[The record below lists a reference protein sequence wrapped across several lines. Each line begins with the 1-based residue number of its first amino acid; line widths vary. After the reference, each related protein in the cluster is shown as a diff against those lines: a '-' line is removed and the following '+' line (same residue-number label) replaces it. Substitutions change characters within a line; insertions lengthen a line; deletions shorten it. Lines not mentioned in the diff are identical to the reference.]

1 MSLRPLN
8 SQFACW
14 SRPAALLLLVVPF
27 SGTLGCGETGRSP
40 RKATSEHD
48 ATSAPRPSDVRHSA
62 ATAEAGQAGGPAE
75 QPETPGSSEPP
86 GSSRLTEAPIR
97 AGKSSRWTQESLGND
112 ESQAFFRDGVIPRL
126 RIQLQAGDAQKLR
139 ENGRQYV
146 PAKVS
151 EEEGKTHDRVVLKLK
166 GAAGSYQDLDARPA
180 FTLKLRK
187 PRENQFFHGLEK
199 WHLNNSV
206 QDESYLCELVCSQI
220 CQWIGIPTPRATHA
234 RVWLND
240 RDLGLY
246 VLKESFDQRFLARH
260 FEAATGNLYDGGF
273 GQDIDADLELDS
285 GEGPLDRTDLKQ
297 LVAAC
302 RQADPDERHRLAER
316 YLDVRRFISFMA
328 FEAMTCHWD
337 GYTFNRNNYRVYFDP
352 KNGAAHFFPHGMDQ
366 MFGDPGFPLWQQPEP
381 IVAAAIWLDPAW
393 RREYRQR
400 VAELRPFFES
410 EKLFPVIDAAAA
422 RIESALGDLGEA
434 ALQHHREQVVALKD
448 RVRERA
454 RVLAE
459 MIEQPDPE
467 PLAMQL
473 NEPTTITD
481 WYPVQESEDVRLDAQ
496 EMDGEMQW
504 RIECLRPGMHV
515 ASWRSKVLL
524 SRGRYEFTVR
534 ARSANL
540 VPLEGDPNPEEA
552 RGKGAGIR
560 ISGSARP
567 NQLSGDQPLQPL
579 TFQFTVQEAL
589 RTVELVAELRA
600 QQGQVWFQGPSRLTK
615 IEE

>member
-1 MSLRPLN
+1 MI
-8 SQFACW
+8 
-14 SRPAALLLLVVPF
+14 LLVVAAVA
-27 SGTLGCGETGRSP
+27 GMLGCSETGRP
-40 RKATSEHD
+40 PTR
-48 ATSAPRPSDVRHSA
+48 
-62 ATAEAGQAGGPAE
+62 ATAPDGSSSPDMATDRASNALPVAPPDSSSATETSDPAAADRAAEQAKQAGKL
-75 QPETPGSSEPP
+75 GS
-86 GSSRLTEAPIR
+86 
-97 AGKSSRWTQESLGND
+97 WTRELLSAD

-146 PAKVS
+146 PATVS
-151 EEEGKTHDRVVLKLK
+151 EEEGTTHDRVVLKLK

-187 PRENQFFHGLEK
+187 PRENQLFHGLEK

-260 FEAATGNLYDGGF
+260 FDAASGNLYDGGF
-273 GQDIDADLELDS
+273 VQDIDADLELDA
-285 GEGPLDRTDLKQ
+285 GDGPLDRADLKQ

-302 RQADPDERHRLAER
+302 RQEDPAERHQLVER

-337 GYTFNRNNYRVYFDP
+337 GYTFNRNNYRVYFEP
-352 KNGAAHFFPHGMDQ
+352 QNGAAHFFPHGMDQ

-381 IVAAAIWLDPAW
+381 LAAAAIWLDPAW
-393 RREYRQR
+393 RGEYRQR
-400 VAELRPFFES
+400 VAELRPLFAS
-410 EKLFPVIDAAAA
+410 EKLFPVIDAAAT
-422 RIESALGDLGEA
+422 RIESALGELGQDA
-434 ALQHHREQVVALKD
+434 VQRHREQVAGLKD

-454 RVLAE
+454 RVMAE
-459 MIEQPDPE
+459 MMEQPDPA

-481 WYPVQESEDVRLDAQ
+481 WYPVQESDDVQLEAQ
-496 EMDGEMQW
+496 EVEGEMLW
-504 RIECLRPGMHV
+504 RIECLRSGMHV

-524 SRGRYEFTVR
+524 GRGRYEFTLL
-534 ARSANL
+534 ARSQNI
-540 VPLEGDPNPEEA
+540 VPLAGDPNPEEA

-560 ISGSARP
+560 ISGSTRP
-567 NQLSGDQPLQPL
+567 NELTGNQPLKPL

-589 RTVELVAELRA
+589 RTVELVAELRG
-600 QQGQVWFQGPSRLTK
+600 QEGQVWFQGPSRLTK
-615 IEE
+615 IGE